1 MGKYKVYIKGG
12 GECYVDAES
21 DNEAIAKAIKNCPNV
36 TNRVKKLK
44 EE

>member
-21 DNEAIAKAIKNCPNV
+21 ENEAIAKAMKTCLNV
-36 TNRVKKLK
+36 TNMVKKLK
-44 EE
+44 E